1 MMASLNAT
9 ITIEMER
16 RPVLVNIEGDRQIL
30 GYFHKWNEEW
40 IGLIEDPF
48 SGKMFTAD
56 LHDIVFMDREPYTME
71 VWEYIYKENLR
82 LMEEAQHAK
91 V

>member
-1 MMASLNAT
+1 MASLNAT

-16 RPVLVNIEGDRQIL
+16 RPVLVNVEGDRQVL
-30 GYFHKWNEEW
+30 GYFHQWNEDW

-48 SGKMFTAD
+48 YGRMFTAGIR
-56 LHDIVFMDREPYTME
+56 DITFMDNEPYTRG

-82 LMEEAQHAK
+82 LMEEVQHAK